1 MTRPVPRRLPLRRP
15 EGLIARTRWLFC
27 GSALVSLGLTLPG
40 AVVGE
45 RGTTLLGLALA
56 SLALCAVWL
65 RRYRAA
71 DAHWSSDLLE
81 ALASAAFAACASSPQ
96 LAFGFAFTAMWQ
108 RAVYGS
114 WRCGVLHAVLVAAA
128 LLTSLVTWPLLP
140 GHPGS
145 VVVGGLLGPLPLTL
159 LISAVARHLAGSLF
173 AREQATGRQAA
184 LAGLS
189 AALLTATTR
198 DEIVRLAWVAAEA
211 VCSATPGSHALG
223 VEEDGERI
231 AVHTSTGLRLPPS
244 TPWDRDALA
253 GTDEPAPVSGPL
265 LRRLQQVGQA
275 DRWISLALP
284 APGGRPTRWI
294 VVGESSRTSSGEVFT
309 AVRAVSQQAV
319 LALRGREQHDDLVRA
334 ARTDGLTGLANR
346 ASFTLALEDS
356 LRDAQDRA
364 AVLFCDL
371 DGFKAVNDELGH
383 AAGDELLRRVAD
395 RLRTTLRPGDLCARL
410 GGDEFVVLLR
420 VPDGRGLDVATTV
433 AERVVDRVGRPVVL
447 DGRTVRI
454 GVSVGLALA
463 GAEVDAHRLLRNAD
477 HAMYTAKVGG
487 KNRFHTFAPAS

>member
-1 MTRPVPRRLPLRRP
+1 MTRPVLRRALRRP

-27 GSALVSLGLTLPG
+27 GSALVSLALTLPG

-45 RGTTLLGLALA
+45 RGSTLVGLALA
-56 SLALCAVWL
+56 STVLCAVWL
-65 RRYRAA
+65 RRYRVAA
-71 DAHWSSDLLE
+71 AHWYTDLLE
-81 ALASAAFAACASSPQ
+81 AAASAAFAACASSPQ

-114 WRCGVLHAVLVAAA
+114 WRCGVVHAVLVAGA

-198 DEIVRLAWVAAEA
+198 EEIVRLAWVATEA

-223 VEEDGERI
+223 VEERAGRT
-231 AVHTSTGLRLPPS
+231 AVHTSTGLQLPAS

-265 LRRLQQVGQA
+265 LQRLQQVGHA

-294 VVGESSRTSSGEVFT
+294 VVGESSRTSSGEVST

-346 ASFTLALEDS
+346 STFTLALEQE
-356 LRDAQDRA
+356 LRAGADGT

-371 DGFKAVNDELGH
+371 DGFKPVNDELGH

-395 RLRTTLRPGDLCARL
+395 RLRRTLRPGDLCARL

-420 VPDGRGLDVATTV
+420 IPEGDVLQVATAV
-433 AERVVDRVGRPVVL
+433 AHRVVDRVSEPIAL
-447 DGRTVRI
+447 DGRTVQVGI
-454 GVSVGLALA
+454 SVGLALA
-463 GAEVDAHRLLRNAD
+463 GPDVDAHRLLRNAD

-487 KNRFHTFAPAS
+487 KNRFHTFATP